1 MDEKNNTERI
11 IHDNGKFAMMEVVPL
26 DLTPAEPS
34 ENEEPAD
41 TAVPAITPEQA
52 AALKE
57 TLNKIAE
64 VFTQIWEGI
73 AATFNK
79 ISEGIA
85 NLHKYSDAH
94 LHTVCDN
101 PKHWHLYKHAKK
113 LRTRKKYRNKLKRL
127 VDEFY
132 SDHT

>member
-1 MDEKNNTERI
+1 MAEKNNTERI
-11 IHDNGKFAMMEVVPL
+11 IYDNGKFAAVEVVPL
-26 DLTPAEPS
+26 DLTPAKLP

-41 TAVPAITPEQA
+41 TEPVITPEQVA
-52 AALKE
+52 EIKEKLKK
-57 TLNKIAE
+57 LAE
-64 VFTQIWEGI
+64 AFTRIREGI
-73 AATFNK
+73 AAAVAKINK
-79 ISEGIA
+79 GLAEMVR
-85 NLHKYSDAH
+85 YSDAH

-101 PKHWHLYKHAKK
+101 PKHWHLYKNAKK